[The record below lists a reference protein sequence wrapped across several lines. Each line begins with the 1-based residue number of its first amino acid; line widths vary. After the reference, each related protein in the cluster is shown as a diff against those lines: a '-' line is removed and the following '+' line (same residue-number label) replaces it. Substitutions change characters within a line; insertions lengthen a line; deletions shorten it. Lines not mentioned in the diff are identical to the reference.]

1 MMAAFFP
8 STAPIWRISVANK
21 RLKTQTSLANRHM
34 YIYKFIQHM
43 SVQCKCKQTKQAA
56 SYLVMPCYAMPC
68 CAAPS
73 MVIILRQSG
82 VFINLSYAAI
92 VQSTRRRRRKRGR
105 SMSSKSQQQQCWTSL
120 LLAVNNANAYAWSE
134 MTTTHMCE
142 QLAKKEMQ
150 AQSVVATCAL
160 VGNC

>member
-1 MMAAFFP
+1 MMQLLAHFPLSTVRHTHTHNPAGAHQKYKQYGTPRRQNDKRSGDMMAAFFP

-43 SVQCKCKQTKQAA
+43 SVWCKCKQTKQAA

-105 SMSSKSQQQQCWTSL
+105 SMSSKSQQQQC
-120 LLAVNNANAYAWSE
+120 
-134 MTTTHMCE
+134 
-142 QLAKKEMQ
+142 
-150 AQSVVATCAL
+150 
-160 VGNC
+160 